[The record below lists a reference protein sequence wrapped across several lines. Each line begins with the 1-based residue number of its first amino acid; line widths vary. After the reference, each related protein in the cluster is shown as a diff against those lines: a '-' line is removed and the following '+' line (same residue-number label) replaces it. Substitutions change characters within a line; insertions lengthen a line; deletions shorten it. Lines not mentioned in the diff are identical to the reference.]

1 MFQTLIEEKRQEMI
15 ELALLYGF
23 TARETVQCSQELDQ
37 LLNIQL
43 KETMSSQQCKKRLF
57 FAMKG

>member
-15 ELALLYGF
+15 ELALLYGL
-23 TARETVQCSQELDQ
+23 TAQETVRCSQELDQ

-43 KETMSSQQCKKRLF
+43 KETLSSQQCKKRF
-57 FAMKG
+57 FSH